1 MTAATMKLM
10 YRLDGVRAVIGRILL
25 EIGRVGI
32 FMLLSIVA
40 GLGSSWYL
48 TRNPSPITAR
58 VYGPWVEWRNAGT
71 VDADPYTRARFARTG
86 ELVLSS
92 AVVRR
97 YEARADSTGQNL
109 ASGCDYV
116 IEGAGLPG
124 RWWSIAVYND
134 RGGLIANAA
143 DRYGFNS
150 EQVALQ
156 PGGGFLIA
164 LARDAQ
170 PGNWLPTGGA
180 GRLVVV
186 LTLSGVTPVSALSNT
201 PEAEPDLPLIRRV
214 TCG

>member
-10 YRLDGVRAVIGRILL
+10 YRLDGVRALIGRLML

-32 FMLLSIVA
+32 FMMLSVVA

-48 TRNPSPITAR
+48 TRQPSPITAR

-86 ELVLSS
+86 EMVLSS

-97 YEARADSTGQNL
+97 FEAGTDSSGQNL

-134 RGGLIANAA
+134 RGGLIANPA

-150 EQVALQ
+150 EEVALQ
-156 PGGGFLIA
+156 PGGGFLVA

-170 PGNWLPTGGA
+170 PGNWVPTGGA
-180 GRLVVV
+180 GRLVVI
-186 LTLSGVTPVSALSNT
+186 LTLAGLTPVSALSNA
-201 PEAEPDLPLIRRV
+201 PEADPELPLIRRV
-214 TCG
+214 SCG